1 MHTAVGKKPEQ
12 MRAMATSASQRFLHH
27 LVACQFAVRDRF
39 VNSGQVLINNPPS
52 TQVKMSNFR
61 IAHLPIRQTNIGPAG
76 AQFTAWIIP
85 IELVVKR
92 RPREER
98 CVSIFFA
105 LLPTARINAAASC
118 WRFSV
123 FSPLPGSVSFISNT
137 GSFGNLSEL
146 FCSLERDSTRG
157 VLLRHAPTPAAR
169 ARV

>member
-1 MHTAVGKKPEQ
+1 MHTAVGNKPEQ
-12 MRAMATSASQRFLHH
+12 MKAMATRASQRFLHH
-27 LVACQFAVRDRF
+27 LVGCQFAVPDRF

-61 IAHLPIRQTNIGPAG
+61 IAHLSIRQTNIGPAG

-105 LLPTARINAAASC
+105 LLSTAGINA
-118 WRFSV
+118 
-123 FSPLPGSVSFISNT
+123 
-137 GSFGNLSEL
+137 
-146 FCSLERDSTRG
+146 
-157 VLLRHAPTPAAR
+157 PAIANNEHDW
-169 ARV
+169 